1 MQPRGIPPLDDWLR
15 YGMSRNLTFRSIFV
29 RRNEAQREGCGTPIA
44 LRFKS
49 NPVDGYRTS
58 DFKGILETLNHLDG
72 LVAPVG
78 SYELYLHDEI

>member
-1 MQPRGIPPLDDWLR
+1 MRRSAPNLPIFQPKFANHYDPYDRLR

-49 NPVDGYRTS
+49 NQVDGYRTS
-58 DFKGILETLNHLDG
+58 DFKEQKC
-72 LVAPVG
+72 
-78 SYELYLHDEI
+78 